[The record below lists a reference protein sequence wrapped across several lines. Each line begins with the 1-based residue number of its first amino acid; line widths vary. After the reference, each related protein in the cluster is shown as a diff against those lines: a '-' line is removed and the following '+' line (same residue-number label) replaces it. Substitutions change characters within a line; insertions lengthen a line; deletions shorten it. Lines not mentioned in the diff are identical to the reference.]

1 MKKILVMLLTAF
13 SAFAGD
19 SVDIGDFE
27 YQGKMIRNAKATFV
41 ATDKVAINGIVIPWD
56 QLNAT
61 IQFKLKPLKERVADQ
76 LSQQEEDI
84 SKGMVSVTGKVIRVV
99 ENGCIVRCYDNRP
112 PQSDFLT
119 RIGGGYAN
127 ATRGYTPAI
136 PEASGTILVRGI
148 SGLADGEQ
156 VKVNAFMTQE
166 MFQYRGTSGAVKT
179 LRIYN
184 LAP

>member
-1 MKKILVMLLTAF
+1 
-13 SAFAGD
+13 
-19 SVDIGDFE
+19 
-27 YQGKMIRNAKATFV
+27 MIRNAKATFV

-61 IQFKLKPLKERVADQ
+61 IQFKLKPLRERVAGQ
-76 LSQQEEDI
+76 LAQQEEDI
-84 SKGMVSVTGKVIRVV
+84 SKGMVSVTGKVFRVV
-99 ENGCIVRCYDNRP
+99 ENGCVVRCDNKP
-112 PQSDFLT
+112 PPSDSSKS
-119 RIGGGYAN
+119 IGGN
-127 ATRGYTPAI
+127 SSVSPPSI
-136 PEASGTILVRGI
+136 PEASGTIFVRGI
-148 SGLADGEQ
+148 TGLADGEQ